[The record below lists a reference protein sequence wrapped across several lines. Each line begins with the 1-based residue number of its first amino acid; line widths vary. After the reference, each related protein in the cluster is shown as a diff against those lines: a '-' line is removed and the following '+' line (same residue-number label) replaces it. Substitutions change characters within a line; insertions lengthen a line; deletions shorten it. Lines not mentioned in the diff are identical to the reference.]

1 MRERINREYSRVVF
15 LQKTLAISH
24 KNTYIILRDDEK
36 EKESRDSKEEEE
48 EEQKMPPHVITVPKS
63 KEKGIRVRRSSME
76 KTIFCVLIVIVI
88 WRGIAVSGLFS
99 SDSSSMMT
107 TGRQNENDDFDIG
120 SGGGFKRSDDEDEE
134 TEDYGGDGAE
144 EKKVSDDIS
153 GGRSSS
159 SKSNSNSGSKRS
171 SESNSESNPTRGGGG
186 GRGGGKSGGT
196 SSRSNEKRASGGT
209 AARSNSRTQK
219 MEDDIFETLRDD
231 SQPLVTHKR
240 LFIVNKPVNPED
252 PKDSRTKPVLQHWLE
267 STTGDT
273 NETLIYHF
281 PRSLFEQL
289 PLDEPKFEFKTCAVV
304 GNSGVTL
311 LKEYGE
317 EIDNH
322 DAVIRINMAP
332 IRGFEK
338 YVGKRT
344 TFDVVN
350 SHNVREILQGVRRWR
365 PANEGETKL
374 VLFETASH
382 FARYHLCQPLLKK
395 YGAENAILLNPLF
408 SNRAH
413 SLWIKLK
420 ELLEKTK
427 NSQYNRKPMS
437 GFFAVLYALQMCEKV
452 DLYGFDAYTSRKKS
466 YRYHYFDNV
475 QGFTD
480 VHSFDLAIEVFKFI
494 AKKGTKGGLTIN
506 V

>member
-1 MRERINREYSRVVF
+1 MPPPPSKLGVP
-15 LQKTLAISH
+15 LP
-24 KNTYIILRDDEK
+24 K
-36 EKESRDSKEEEE
+36 EK
-48 EEQKMPPHVITVPKS
+48 
-63 KEKGIRVRRSSME
+63 RVRRSSVE
-76 KTIFCVLIVIVI
+76 KVIFLALIAVVI
-88 WRGIAVSGLFS
+88 WRGIAVSGWM
-99 SDSSSMMT
+99 SSST
-107 TGRQNENDDFDIG
+107 SLLSSSSNEIG
-120 SGGGFKRSDDEDEE
+120 SDDAKTGSGIRSGRSESRREDDEDED
-134 TEDYGGDGAE
+134 EDYGGDGNGS
-144 EKKVSDDIS
+144 KKNNNNNDKIGSSSTS
-153 GGRSSS
+153 GRDSENARKSNNNGGSSSS
-159 SKSNSNSGSKRS
+159 SKSSGGSTASRSSGSS
-171 SESNSESNPTRGGGG
+171 GGG
-186 GRGGGKSGGT
+186 
-196 SSRSNEKRASGGT
+196 KRASGG
-209 AARSNSRTQK
+209 ASGRSSNSLRTQK

-240 LFIVNKPVNPED
+240 LFIVNKPVNPDD

-267 STTGDT
+267 STTSDT

-374 VLFETASH
+374 VLL
-382 FARYHLCQPLLKK
+382 RL
-395 YGAENAILLNPLF
+395 
-408 SNRAH
+408 R
-413 SLWIKLK
+413 
-420 ELLEKTK
+420 
-427 NSQYNRKPMS
+427 
-437 GFFAVLYALQMCEKV
+437 V
-452 DLYGFDAYTSRKKS
+452 TSR
-466 YRYHYFDNV
+466 D
-475 QGFTD
+475 
-480 VHSFDLAIEVFKFI
+480 
-494 AKKGTKGGLTIN
+494 TICVN
-506 V
+506 RF

>member
-1 MRERINREYSRVVF
+1 M
-15 LQKTLAISH
+15 LTTLEQRKDTS
-24 KNTYIILRDDEK
+24 LEK
-36 EKESRDSKEEEE
+36 RREEEE
-48 EEQKMPPHVITVPKS
+48 TPRGRKNMPPPPSKLGVPLP
-63 KEKGIRVRRSSME
+63 KEKRVRRSSVE
-76 KTIFCVLIVIVI
+76 KVIFLALIAVVI
-88 WRGIAVSGLFS
+88 WRGIAVSGWM
-99 SDSSSMMT
+99 SSST
-107 TGRQNENDDFDIG
+107 SLLSSSSNEIG
-120 SGGGFKRSDDEDEE
+120 SDDAKTGSGIRSGRSESRQEDDEDED
-134 TEDYGGDGAE
+134 EDYGGDGNGS
-144 EKKVSDDIS
+144 KKNNNNNDKIGSSSTS
-153 GGRSSS
+153 GRDSENARKSNNNGESSSS
-159 SKSNSNSGSKRS
+159 SKSSGGSTASRSSGSS
-171 SESNSESNPTRGGGG
+171 GGG
-186 GRGGGKSGGT
+186 
-196 SSRSNEKRASGGT
+196 KRASGG
-209 AARSNSRTQK
+209 ASGRSSNSLRTQK

-240 LFIVNKPVNPED
+240 LFIVNKPVNPDD

-267 STTGDT
+267 STTSDT

-350 SHNVREILQGVRRWR
+350 SHNVREILQGLRRWR

-437 GFFAVLYALQMCEKV
+437 GFFAVLYALQMCDKV

-494 AKKGTKGGLTIN
+494 AKKGSKGGLTIN

>member
-1 MRERINREYSRVVF
+1 MSDKSDKSDHFFFIKLSRYHT
-15 LQKTLAISH
+15 KTL
-24 KNTYIILRDDEK
+24 IILRDDEK
-36 EKESRDSKEEEE
+36 EKESRDHKEEEE
-48 EEQKMPPHVITVPKS
+48 EEQKMPPNVITVPKS

>member
-1 MRERINREYSRVVF
+1 MPPPPSKLGVP
-15 LQKTLAISH
+15 LP
-24 KNTYIILRDDEK
+24 K
-36 EKESRDSKEEEE
+36 EK
-48 EEQKMPPHVITVPKS
+48 
-63 KEKGIRVRRSSME
+63 RVRRSSVE
-76 KTIFCVLIVIVI
+76 KVIFLALIAVVI
-88 WRGIAVSGLFS
+88 WRGIAVSGLT
-99 SDSSSMMT
+99 SSST
-107 TGRQNENDDFDIG
+107 SLLSSSSNEIG
-120 SGGGFKRSDDEDEE
+120 SDNAKTGSGIRSGRSESHHEDDEDED
-134 TEDYGGDGAE
+134 EDYGGDGNGS
-144 EKKVSDDIS
+144 KKNNNNDKIGSSSTS
-153 GGRSSS
+153 GRDSVNARKSNNNGGSSSS
-159 SKSNSNSGSKRS
+159 SKSSGGSTASRSSGSS
-171 SESNSESNPTRGGGG
+171 GGG
-186 GRGGGKSGGT
+186 
-196 SSRSNEKRASGGT
+196 KRASGG
-209 AARSNSRTQK
+209 ASGRSSNSPRTQK
-219 MEDDIFETLRDD
+219 MEDDIFEMLRDD

-240 LFIVNKPVNPED
+240 LFIVNKPVNPDD

-267 STTGDT
+267 STTSDT

-427 NSQYNRKPMS
+427 NNQYNRKPMS
-437 GFFAVLYALQMCEKV
+437 GFFAVLYALQMCDKV

-494 AKKGTKGGLTIN
+494 AKKGSKGGLTIN

>member
-1 MRERINREYSRVVF
+1 MSKSDQFLPIFLHKTHLTCDDDDERERKRKRS
-15 LQKTLAISH
+15 T
-24 KNTYIILRDDEK
+24 K
-36 EKESRDSKEEEE
+36 EEEEEEEE
-48 EEQKMPPHVITVPKS
+48 EEQKMPPNVMVPKN

-99 SDSSSMMT
+99 DSDSSSSMMM
-107 TGRQNENDDFDIG
+107 GRQNEGDDFEIG
-120 SGGGFKRSDDEDEE
+120 LGGGFKRSNNEDEE
-134 TEDYGGDGAE
+134 NEDYGGDGAE

-153 GGRSSS
+153 GGSSS

>member
-1 MRERINREYSRVVF
+1 MPPPPSKLGVP
-15 LQKTLAISH
+15 LP
-24 KNTYIILRDDEK
+24 K
-36 EKESRDSKEEEE
+36 EK
-48 EEQKMPPHVITVPKS
+48 
-63 KEKGIRVRRSSME
+63 RVRRSSVE
-76 KTIFCVLIVIVI
+76 KVIFLALIAVVI
-88 WRGIAVSGLFS
+88 WRGIAVSGWM
-99 SDSSSMMT
+99 SSST
-107 TGRQNENDDFDIG
+107 SLLSSSSSEIG
-120 SGGGFKRSDDEDEE
+120 SDDAKTGSGIRSGRSESRQEDDEDED
-134 TEDYGGDGAE
+134 EDYGGDGNGS
-144 EKKVSDDIS
+144 KKNNNNNNDKIGSSSTS
-153 GGRSSS
+153 GRDSENARKSNNNGGSSSS
-159 SKSNSNSGSKRS
+159 SKSSGGSTASRSSGSS
-171 SESNSESNPTRGGGG
+171 GGG
-186 GRGGGKSGGT
+186 
-196 SSRSNEKRASGGT
+196 KRASGG
-209 AARSNSRTQK
+209 ASGRSSNSLRTQK

-240 LFIVNKPVNPED
+240 LFIVNKPVNPDD

-267 STTGDT
+267 STTSDT

-437 GFFAVLYALQMCEKV
+437 GFFAVLYALQMCDKV

-494 AKKGTKGGLTIN
+494 AKKGSKGGLTIN

>member
-1 MRERINREYSRVVF
+1 MSGLTSSSTSLLSSSSNEIGSDNA
-15 LQKTLAISH
+15 KTGS
-24 KNTYIILRDDEK
+24 
-36 EKESRDSKEEEE
+36 
-48 EEQKMPPHVITVPKS
+48 
-63 KEKGIRVRRSSME
+63 GIRSGRSESHHE
-76 KTIFCVLIVIVI
+76 
-88 WRGIAVSGLFS
+88 
-99 SDSSSMMT
+99 
-107 TGRQNENDDFDIG
+107 
-120 SGGGFKRSDDEDEE
+120 DDEDED
-134 TEDYGGDGAE
+134 EDYGGDGNGS
-144 EKKVSDDIS
+144 KKNNNNDKIGSSSTS
-153 GGRSSS
+153 GRDSVNARKSNNNGGSSSS
-159 SKSNSNSGSKRS
+159 SKSSGGSTASRSSGSS
-171 SESNSESNPTRGGGG
+171 GGG
-186 GRGGGKSGGT
+186 
-196 SSRSNEKRASGGT
+196 KRASGG
-209 AARSNSRTQK
+209 ASGRSSNSPRTQK
-219 MEDDIFETLRDD
+219 MEDDIFEMLRDD

-240 LFIVNKPVNPED
+240 LFIVNKPVNPDD

-267 STTGDT
+267 STTSDT

-437 GFFAVLYALQMCEKV
+437 GFFAVLYALQMCDEV

-494 AKKGTKGGLTIN
+494 AKKGSKGGLTIN

>member
-1 MRERINREYSRVVF
+1 MSKSDQFFFIKLLRNHTHTH
-15 LQKTLAISH
+15 L
-24 KNTYIILRDDEK
+24 TYDDEK
-36 EKESRDSKEEEE
+36 ERERVDYKEEEE
-48 EEQKMPPHVITVPKS
+48 EEQKMPPHAMVPKS

-99 SDSSSMMT
+99 DSDSSSSMMM
-107 TGRQNENDDFDIG
+107 GRQNENDDFDIG
-120 SGGGFKRSDDEDEE
+120 SGGGFKRSNDEDEE

-350 SHNVREILQGVRRWR
+350 SHNVREILQCVRRWR

>member
-1 MRERINREYSRVVF
+1 MPPPPSKLGVP
-15 LQKTLAISH
+15 LP
-24 KNTYIILRDDEK
+24 K
-36 EKESRDSKEEEE
+36 EK
-48 EEQKMPPHVITVPKS
+48 
-63 KEKGIRVRRSSME
+63 RVRRSSVE
-76 KTIFCVLIVIVI
+76 KVIFLALIAVVI
-88 WRGIAVSGLFS
+88 WRGIAVSGLT
-99 SDSSSMMT
+99 SSST
-107 TGRQNENDDFDIG
+107 SLLSSSSNEIG
-120 SGGGFKRSDDEDEE
+120 SDNAKTGSGIRSGRSESHHEDDEDED
-134 TEDYGGDGAE
+134 EDYGGDGNGS
-144 EKKVSDDIS
+144 KKNNNNDKIGSSSTS
-153 GGRSSS
+153 GRDSVNARKSNNNGGSSSS
-159 SKSNSNSGSKRS
+159 SKSSGGSTASRSSGSS
-171 SESNSESNPTRGGGG
+171 GGG
-186 GRGGGKSGGT
+186 
-196 SSRSNEKRASGGT
+196 KRASGG
-209 AARSNSRTQK
+209 ASGRSSNSPRTQK
-219 MEDDIFETLRDD
+219 MEDDIFEMLRDD

-240 LFIVNKPVNPED
+240 LFIVNKPVNPDD

-267 STTGDT
+267 STTSDT

>member
-1 MRERINREYSRVVF
+1 MPPPPSKLGVP
-15 LQKTLAISH
+15 LP
-24 KNTYIILRDDEK
+24 K
-36 EKESRDSKEEEE
+36 EK
-48 EEQKMPPHVITVPKS
+48 
-63 KEKGIRVRRSSME
+63 RVRRSSVE
-76 KTIFCVLIVIVI
+76 KVIFLALIAVVI
-88 WRGIAVSGLFS
+88 WRGIAVSGWM
-99 SDSSSMMT
+99 SSST
-107 TGRQNENDDFDIG
+107 SLLSSSSNEIG
-120 SGGGFKRSDDEDEE
+120 SDDAKTGSGIRSGRSESRQEDDEDED
-134 TEDYGGDGAE
+134 EDYGGDGNGS
-144 EKKVSDDIS
+144 KKNNNNNDKIGSSSTS
-153 GGRSSS
+153 GRDSENARKSNNNGGSSSS
-159 SKSNSNSGSKRS
+159 SKSSGGSTASRSSGSS
-171 SESNSESNPTRGGGG
+171 GGG
-186 GRGGGKSGGT
+186 
-196 SSRSNEKRASGGT
+196 KRASGG
-209 AARSNSRTQK
+209 ASGRSSNSLRTQK

-240 LFIVNKPVNPED
+240 LFIVNKPVNPDD

-267 STTGDT
+267 STTSDT

-437 GFFAVLYALQMCEKV
+437 GFFAVLYALQMCDKV

-494 AKKGTKGGLTIN
+494 AKKGSKGGLTIN

>member
-1 MRERINREYSRVVF
+1 MPPPPSKLGVP
-15 LQKTLAISH
+15 LP
-24 KNTYIILRDDEK
+24 K
-36 EKESRDSKEEEE
+36 EK
-48 EEQKMPPHVITVPKS
+48 
-63 KEKGIRVRRSSME
+63 RVRRSSVE
-76 KTIFCVLIVIVI
+76 KVIFLALIAIVI
-88 WRGIAVSGLFS
+88 WRGIAVSGLM
-99 SDSSSMMT
+99 SSST
-107 TGRQNENDDFDIG
+107 SLLSSSSSNEIG
-120 SGGGFKRSDDEDEE
+120 SDDAKTGSEIRSESHHEEEDEDED
-134 TEDYGGDGAE
+134 EDYGGDGNGS
-144 EKKVSDDIS
+144 KKNNNNDKIGSSSTS
-153 GGRSSS
+153 GRDSENARRSNNNGGSSSSS
-159 SKSNSNSGSKRS
+159 SKSSGGSTASRSSGSS
-171 SESNSESNPTRGGGG
+171 GGGG
-186 GRGGGKSGGT
+186 
-196 SSRSNEKRASGGT
+196 KRASGG
-209 AARSNSRTQK
+209 ASGRSSNSLKTQK

-240 LFIVNKPVNPED
+240 LFIVNKPVNPDD

-267 STTGDT
+267 STTSDT

-437 GFFAVLYALQMCEKV
+437 GFFAVLYALQMCDKV

-494 AKKGTKGGLTIN
+494 AKKGSKGGLTIN

>member
-1 MRERINREYSRVVF
+1 MPPPPSKLGVP
-15 LQKTLAISH
+15 LP
-24 KNTYIILRDDEK
+24 K
-36 EKESRDSKEEEE
+36 EK
-48 EEQKMPPHVITVPKS
+48 
-63 KEKGIRVRRSSME
+63 RVRRSSVE
-76 KTIFCVLIVIVI
+76 KVIFLALIAVVI
-88 WRGIAVSGLFS
+88 WRGIAVSGWM
-99 SDSSSMMT
+99 SSST
-107 TGRQNENDDFDIG
+107 SLLSSSSNEIG
-120 SGGGFKRSDDEDEE
+120 SDDAKTGSGIRSGRSESRREDDEDED
-134 TEDYGGDGAE
+134 EDYGGDGNGS
-144 EKKVSDDIS
+144 KKNNNNNDKIGSSSTS
-153 GGRSSS
+153 GRDSENARRSNNNGGSSSSS
-159 SKSNSNSGSKRS
+159 SKSSGGSTASRSSGSS
-171 SESNSESNPTRGGGG
+171 GGGG
-186 GRGGGKSGGT
+186 
-196 SSRSNEKRASGGT
+196 KRASGG
-209 AARSNSRTQK
+209 ASGRSSNSLKTQK

-240 LFIVNKPVNPED
+240 LFIVNKPVNPDD

-267 STTGDT
+267 STTSDT

-437 GFFAVLYALQMCEKV
+437 GFFAVLYALQMCDKV

-494 AKKGTKGGLTIN
+494 AKKGSKGGLTIN

>member
-1 MRERINREYSRVVF
+1 VSGWMSSSTSLLSSSSNEIGSDDA
-15 LQKTLAISH
+15 KTGSGIRSG
-24 KNTYIILRDDEK
+24 RS
-36 EKESRDSKEEEE
+36 ESRRE
-48 EEQKMPPHVITVPKS
+48 
-63 KEKGIRVRRSSME
+63 
-76 KTIFCVLIVIVI
+76 
-88 WRGIAVSGLFS
+88 
-99 SDSSSMMT
+99 
-107 TGRQNENDDFDIG
+107 
-120 SGGGFKRSDDEDEE
+120 DDEDED
-134 TEDYGGDGAE
+134 EDYGGDGNGS
-144 EKKVSDDIS
+144 KKNNNNNDKIGSSSTS
-153 GGRSSS
+153 GRDSENARKSNNNGGSSSS
-159 SKSNSNSGSKRS
+159 SKSSGGSTASRSSGSS
-171 SESNSESNPTRGGGG
+171 GGG
-186 GRGGGKSGGT
+186 
-196 SSRSNEKRASGGT
+196 KRASGG
-209 AARSNSRTQK
+209 ASGRSSNSLKTQK

-240 LFIVNKPVNPED
+240 LFIVNKPVNPDD

-267 STTGDT
+267 STTSDT

-437 GFFAVLYALQMCEKV
+437 GFFAVLYALQMCDKV

-494 AKKGTKGGLTIN
+494 AKKGSKGGLTIN

>member
-1 MRERINREYSRVVF
+1 MSKSDQFLPIFLHKTHLTCDDDDERERKRKRS
-15 LQKTLAISH
+15 T
-24 KNTYIILRDDEK
+24 K
-36 EKESRDSKEEEE
+36 EEEEEEE
-48 EEQKMPPHVITVPKS
+48 EEQKMPPNVMVPKN

-99 SDSSSMMT
+99 DSDSSSSMMM
-107 TGRQNENDDFDIG
+107 GRQNEGDDFEIG
-120 SGGGFKRSDDEDEE
+120 LGGGFKRSNNEDEE
-134 TEDYGGDGAE
+134 NEDYGGDGAE

-153 GGRSSS
+153 GGSSS

>member
-1 MRERINREYSRVVF
+1 MSKSDQFFFIKLLRNHTHTH
-15 LQKTLAISH
+15 L
-24 KNTYIILRDDEK
+24 TYDDEK
-36 EKESRDSKEEEE
+36 ERERVDYKEEE
-48 EEQKMPPHVITVPKS
+48 EEQKMPPHAMVPKS

-99 SDSSSMMT
+99 DSDSSSSMMM
-107 TGRQNENDDFDIG
+107 GRQNENDDFEIG
-120 SGGGFKRSDDEDEE
+120 LGGGFKRSNNEDEE

-153 GGRSSS
+153 GGSSS

-196 SSRSNEKRASGGT
+196 SSRSSGNEKRASGGT

>member
-1 MRERINREYSRVVF
+1 MPPPPSKLGVP
-15 LQKTLAISH
+15 LP
-24 KNTYIILRDDEK
+24 K
-36 EKESRDSKEEEE
+36 EK
-48 EEQKMPPHVITVPKS
+48 
-63 KEKGIRVRRSSME
+63 RVRRSSVE
-76 KTIFCVLIVIVI
+76 KVIFLALIAVVI
-88 WRGIAVSGLFS
+88 WRGIAVSGLT
-99 SDSSSMMT
+99 SSST
-107 TGRQNENDDFDIG
+107 SLLSSSSNEIG
-120 SGGGFKRSDDEDEE
+120 SDNAKTGSGIRSGRSESHHEDDEDED
-134 TEDYGGDGAE
+134 EDYGGDGNGS
-144 EKKVSDDIS
+144 KKNNNNDKIGSSSTS
-153 GGRSSS
+153 GRDSVNARKSNNNGGSSSS
-159 SKSNSNSGSKRS
+159 SKSSGGSTASRSSGSS
-171 SESNSESNPTRGGGG
+171 GGG
-186 GRGGGKSGGT
+186 
-196 SSRSNEKRASGGT
+196 KRASGG
-209 AARSNSRTQK
+209 ASGRSSNSPRTQK
-219 MEDDIFETLRDD
+219 MEDDIFEMLRDD

-240 LFIVNKPVNPED
+240 LFIVNKPVNPDD

-267 STTGDT
+267 STTSDT

-437 GFFAVLYALQMCEKV
+437 GFFAVLYALQMCDEV

-494 AKKGTKGGLTIN
+494 AK
-506 V
+506 

>member
-1 MRERINREYSRVVF
+1 MPPPPPSKLGVP
-15 LQKTLAISH
+15 LP
-24 KNTYIILRDDEK
+24 K
-36 EKESRDSKEEEE
+36 EK
-48 EEQKMPPHVITVPKS
+48 
-63 KEKGIRVRRSSME
+63 RVRRSSVE
-76 KTIFCVLIVIVI
+76 KVIFLALIAVVI
-88 WRGIAVSGLFS
+88 WRGIAVSGWM
-99 SDSSSMMT
+99 SSST
-107 TGRQNENDDFDIG
+107 SLLSSSSNEIG
-120 SGGGFKRSDDEDEE
+120 SDDAKTGSGIRSGRSESRREDDEDED
-134 TEDYGGDGAE
+134 EDYGGDGNGS
-144 EKKVSDDIS
+144 KKNNNNNDKIGSSSTS
-153 GGRSSS
+153 GRDSENARKSNNNGGSSSS
-159 SKSNSNSGSKRS
+159 SKSSGGSTASRSSGSS
-171 SESNSESNPTRGGGG
+171 GGG
-186 GRGGGKSGGT
+186 
-196 SSRSNEKRASGGT
+196 KRASGG
-209 AARSNSRTQK
+209 ASGRSSNSLKTQK

-240 LFIVNKPVNPED
+240 LFIVNKPVNPDD

-267 STTGDT
+267 STTSDT

-437 GFFAVLYALQMCEKV
+437 GFFAVLYALQMCDKV

-494 AKKGTKGGLTIN
+494 AKKGSKGGLTIN

>member
-1 MRERINREYSRVVF
+1 MPPPPSKLGVP
-15 LQKTLAISH
+15 LP
-24 KNTYIILRDDEK
+24 K
-36 EKESRDSKEEEE
+36 EK
-48 EEQKMPPHVITVPKS
+48 
-63 KEKGIRVRRSSME
+63 RVRRSSVE
-76 KTIFCVLIVIVI
+76 KVIFLALIAVVI
-88 WRGIAVSGLFS
+88 WRGIAVSGLT
-99 SDSSSMMT
+99 SSST
-107 TGRQNENDDFDIG
+107 SLLSSSSNEIG
-120 SGGGFKRSDDEDEE
+120 SDNAKTGSGIRSGRSESHHEDDEDED
-134 TEDYGGDGAE
+134 EDYGGDGNGS
-144 EKKVSDDIS
+144 KKNNNNDKIGSSSTS
-153 GGRSSS
+153 GRDSVNARKSNNNGGSSSS
-159 SKSNSNSGSKRS
+159 SKSSGGSTASRSSGSS
-171 SESNSESNPTRGGGG
+171 GGG
-186 GRGGGKSGGT
+186 
-196 SSRSNEKRASGGT
+196 KRASGG
-209 AARSNSRTQK
+209 ASGRSSNSPRTQK
-219 MEDDIFETLRDD
+219 MEDDIFEMLRDD

-240 LFIVNKPVNPED
+240 LFIVNKPVNPDD

-267 STTGDT
+267 STTSDT

-437 GFFAVLYALQMCEKV
+437 GFFAVLYALQMCDEV

-494 AKKGTKGGLTIN
+494 AKKGSKGGLTIN

>member
-1 MRERINREYSRVVF
+1 MPPPPSKLGVP
-15 LQKTLAISH
+15 LP
-24 KNTYIILRDDEK
+24 K
-36 EKESRDSKEEEE
+36 EK
-48 EEQKMPPHVITVPKS
+48 
-63 KEKGIRVRRSSME
+63 RVRRSSVE
-76 KTIFCVLIVIVI
+76 KVIFLALIAVVI
-88 WRGIAVSGLFS
+88 WRGIAVSGWM
-99 SDSSSMMT
+99 SSST
-107 TGRQNENDDFDIG
+107 SLLSSSSSEIG
-120 SGGGFKRSDDEDEE
+120 SDDAKTGSGIRSGRSESRQEDDEDED
-134 TEDYGGDGAE
+134 EDYGGDGNGS
-144 EKKVSDDIS
+144 KKNNNNNDKIGSSSTS
-153 GGRSSS
+153 GRDSENARKSNNNGGSSSS
-159 SKSNSNSGSKRS
+159 SKSSGGSTASRSSGSS
-171 SESNSESNPTRGGGG
+171 GGG
-186 GRGGGKSGGT
+186 
-196 SSRSNEKRASGGT
+196 KRASGG
-209 AARSNSRTQK
+209 ASGRSSNSLRTQK

-240 LFIVNKPVNPED
+240 LFIVNKPVNPDD

-267 STTGDT
+267 STTSDT

-437 GFFAVLYALQMCEKV
+437 GFFAVLYALQMCDKV

-494 AKKGTKGGLTIN
+494 AKKGSKGGLTIN

>member
-1 MRERINREYSRVVF
+1 MPPPPSKLGVP
-15 LQKTLAISH
+15 LP
-24 KNTYIILRDDEK
+24 K
-36 EKESRDSKEEEE
+36 EK
-48 EEQKMPPHVITVPKS
+48 
-63 KEKGIRVRRSSME
+63 RVRRSSVE
-76 KTIFCVLIVIVI
+76 KVIFLALIAIVI
-88 WRGIAVSGLFS
+88 WRGIAVSGLM
-99 SDSSSMMT
+99 SSST
-107 TGRQNENDDFDIG
+107 SLLSSSSSNEIG
-120 SGGGFKRSDDEDEE
+120 SDDAKTGSEIRSESHHEEEDEDED
-134 TEDYGGDGAE
+134 EDYGGDGNGS
-144 EKKVSDDIS
+144 KKNNNNDKIGSSSTS
-153 GGRSSS
+153 GRDSENARRSNNNGGSSSSS
-159 SKSNSNSGSKRS
+159 SKSSGGSTASRSSGSS
-171 SESNSESNPTRGGGG
+171 GGGG
-186 GRGGGKSGGT
+186 
-196 SSRSNEKRASGGT
+196 KRASGG
-209 AARSNSRTQK
+209 ASGRSSNSLKTQK

-240 LFIVNKPVNPED
+240 LFIVNKPVNPDD

-267 STTGDT
+267 STTSDT

-437 GFFAVLYALQMCEKV
+437 GFFAVLYALQMCDKV

-494 AKKGTKGGLTIN
+494 AKRGSKGGLTIN

>member
-1 MRERINREYSRVVF
+1 MTNSS
-15 LQKTLAISH
+15 SH
-24 KNTYIILRDDEK
+24 KNTHYLRDDEK
-36 EKESRDSKEEEE
+36 EKESRDYNKEEEEDEEE
-48 EEQKMPPHVITVPKS
+48 EEQKMPPTITVPKS

>member
-1 MRERINREYSRVVF
+1 MPPPPPSKLGVP
-15 LQKTLAISH
+15 LP
-24 KNTYIILRDDEK
+24 K
-36 EKESRDSKEEEE
+36 EK
-48 EEQKMPPHVITVPKS
+48 
-63 KEKGIRVRRSSME
+63 RVRRSSVE
-76 KTIFCVLIVIVI
+76 KVIFLALIAIVI
-88 WRGIAVSGLFS
+88 WRGIAVSGLM
-99 SDSSSMMT
+99 SSST
-107 TGRQNENDDFDIG
+107 SLVSSSSNEIG
-120 SGGGFKRSDDEDEE
+120 SDDAKTGAGIRSESHREEEDEDED
-134 TEDYGGDGAE
+134 EDYGGDGNGS
-144 EKKVSDDIS
+144 KKNNNNDKIGSSSTS
-153 GGRSSS
+153 GRDSENARRSNNNGGSSSSS
-159 SKSNSNSGSKRS
+159 SKSSGGSTASRSSGSS
-171 SESNSESNPTRGGGG
+171 GGGG
-186 GRGGGKSGGT
+186 
-196 SSRSNEKRASGGT
+196 KRASGG
-209 AARSNSRTQK
+209 ASGRSSNSLKTQK

-240 LFIVNKPVNPED
+240 LFIVNKPVNPDD

-267 STTGDT
+267 STTSDT

-437 GFFAVLYALQMCEKV
+437 GFFAVLYALQMCDKV

-494 AKKGTKGGLTIN
+494 AKKGSKGGLTIN